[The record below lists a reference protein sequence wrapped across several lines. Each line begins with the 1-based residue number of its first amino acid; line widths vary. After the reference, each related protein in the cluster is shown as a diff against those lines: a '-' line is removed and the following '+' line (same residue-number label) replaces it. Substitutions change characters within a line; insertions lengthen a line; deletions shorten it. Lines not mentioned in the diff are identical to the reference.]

1 MSVFYGKHHTAA
13 LETYNNALLF
23 FVKIR
28 VLYSLDKGKN
38 ERNVLTKIFAK
49 KIRKIEA
56 NHNQFQILRKSFT
69 NFNQTILITGINSIE
84 IKYFSISE
92 KSKIMANST

>member
-56 NHNQFQILRKSFT
+56 NRNQIQILRKSL
-69 NFNQTILITGINSIE
+69 TILIKGMNSFE
-84 IKYFSISE
+84 IKYFSRSE